1 MCEEE
6 NLTYYYN
13 GTSCCVINI
22 EKCKGDMVIITN
34 DYGEIMYKGYSQ
46 FIDNFIN
53 DLKLGL
59 FA

>member
-6 NLTYYYN
+6 NLIYYYN
-13 GTSCCVINI
+13 GVNCCAINI
-22 EKCKGDMVIITN
+22 EKRKGDMVIITN

-46 FIDNFIN
+46 FVDNFIN
-53 DLKLGL
+53 DLKLGI